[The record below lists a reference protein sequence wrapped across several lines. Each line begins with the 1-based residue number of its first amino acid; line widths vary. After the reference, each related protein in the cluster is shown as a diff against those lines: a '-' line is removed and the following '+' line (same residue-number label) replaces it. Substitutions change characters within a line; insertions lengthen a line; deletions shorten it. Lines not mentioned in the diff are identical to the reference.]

1 MPDKKEEK
9 LNRKKTWK
17 EQFVENYNGRSEEAQ
32 EVADFIKE
40 TYKGDSY
47 IPWATMERL
56 TYMQDP
62 EAKFETLE
70 TENGNIIFSDTLLN
84 ENKVVQKGEVVSET
98 IATMMSHFIKV
109 KLTFM
114 GKEFVEEYPIQDQD
128 YSALKVFNQNAVNKA
143 LKRALAKVASR
154 ATGIGLRLYENK
166 DLQFD
171 LPTEDKKP
179 EVKKTTKTTKTTKK
193 VEMTEEQK
201 ATNILD
207 GGETS
212 AYLNGE
218 RILEPQQV
226 PSQVT
231 YTEEDLKQDAP
242 VQEVVTQDAKVE
254 ENASKSYADNVIEL
268 CNLIKTSDKDKMTS
282 VLQSLNVAI
291 LRQHGFVLSLDDT
304 DEDLCEK
311 LSHFKDVSVFTR
323 AINNLLG

>member
-1 MPDKKEEK
+1 MNEK
-9 LNRKKTWK
+9 WLK
-17 EQFVENYNGRSEEAQ
+17 QFIENYNGKSAEAK

-62 EAKFETLE
+62 EAKFETLK
-70 TENGNIIFSDTLLN
+70 TDNGNIVFSDTLLN

-98 IATMMSHFIKV
+98 VATMMSHFVKV

-128 YSALKVFNQNAVNKA
+128 YSALKVYNQNAVNKA

-171 LPTEDKKP
+171 TPEEDKKP

-193 VEMTEEQK
+193 VEMTEEQ
-201 ATNILD
+201 ATH
-207 GGETS
+207 
-212 AYLNGE
+212 
-218 RILEPQQV
+218 
-226 PSQVT
+226 
-231 YTEEDLKQDAP
+231 TEEELKQDEP
-242 VQEVVTQDAKVE
+242 VQEVVTQDTKIE
-254 ENASKSYADNVIEL
+254 ENAPKSYDKSVLEL
-268 CNLIKTSDKDKMTS
+268 CSLIRNTDKEKMTKI
-282 VLQSLNVAI
+282 LQNLNVPI
-291 LRQHGFVLSLDDT
+291 LKQHGFTLNLEDSDDV
-304 DEDLCEK
+304 LCEK
-311 LSHFKDVSVFTR
+311 ISHFTNVVVFTK
-323 AINNLLG
+323 AITNMIG